1 MRLRPIR
8 VTTTR
13 VTTTRVTTTRE
24 ASLAMLLLLAGCATA
39 AGRPQPATGSIEG
52 VIQHPAHV
60 VPAMRICA
68 LSTAPTREPHRCTQT
83 RASDDTYRIDG
94 LPPGEYQVFAEVA
107 KGMYRHGGHMQAVQ
121 CIRAPCPDQP
131 KTVAVTASTTLR
143 DIDLTH
149 FYDERADFPAMPP
162 MD

>member
-1 MRLRPIR
+1 MRLRPI
-8 VTTTR
+8 R

-131 KTVAVTASTTLR
+131 KTITLASGAALR
-143 DIDLTH
+143 GIDLS
-149 FYDERADFPAMPP
+149 FFDDERADVPP
-162 MD
+162 LPSD